1 MSFRQDVLGLFI
13 SVIDVSFEVALREIR
28 RVSGVLQEGFHIWND
43 YDAIAYWAIDI
54 IKSRKNENDE
64 INIEAG
70 KNYRICGI
78 KCWKVQ
84 NKRCIKYI
92 EGRCDD

>member
-1 MSFRQDVLGLFI
+1 MIRLIDLLNSDSDGKLIWHLIVEFRQDVLGLFI

-54 IKSRKNENDE
+54 IKKSK
-64 INIEAG
+64 
-70 KNYRICGI
+70 K
-78 KCWKVQ
+78 
-84 NKRCIKYI
+84 
-92 EGRCDD
+92 